1 MSTLQFPANPVVG
14 DTYDWDAYKY
24 VWDGE
29 KWKTVGIGSLG
40 SEFPVK
46 GRTPSRLLMAGEGT
60 KQIGYLL
67 GYTACPTDG
76 TEFTAVAPLRLGFF
90 L

>member
-29 KWKTVGIGSLG
+29 KWKTVGIGYN
-40 SEFPVK
+40 PVNDL
-46 GRTPSRLLMAGEGT
+46 RDELEPRISNEAAYQRRRCDRIEARLAALES
-60 KQIGYLL
+60 K
-67 GYTACPTDG
+67 
-76 TEFTAVAPLRLGFF
+76 
-90 L
+90 